1 MTTWSLNG
9 DHLIDAFRED
19 ISCTKGKEQYSM
31 NYKHHVD
38 YIWTV
43 VDPSRIVLPTCGLGN
58 PILLE
63 DVYHKRTFSQVGKGG
78 NKVSTLRVRF
88 TALKA
93 CIAFLRRRKIYG
105 GMTRAP
111 CRNMEFGFHRHGCPN
126 KIRHTKNKEKGDR

>member
-31 NYKHHVD
+31 NYKQPVD

-78 NKVSTLRVRF
+78 NKVSTLRVR
-88 TALKA
+88 
-93 CIAFLRRRKIYG
+93 R
-105 GMTRAP
+105 
-111 CRNMEFGFHRHGCPN
+111 
-126 KIRHTKNKEKGDR
+126 